1 MSNEML
7 DGVMNEILNTTCI
20 LDNLSYLSTSKISL
34 LLFLF

>member
-20 LDNLSYLSTSKISL
+20 LDNLSYLSSKILL